1 MEDAGQAQVL
11 RFGVFE
17 LDLRA
22 GELRKHGLKIKLQEK
37 PLQVLSALL
46 AQPGKVVTREELR
59 KSLWTD
65 DTFVDFDHS
74 INIAIAKLRQA
85 LGDSA
90 ANPRFVETLSRH
102 GYRFIAPVDLRSQTS
117 PPTGRIMLV
126 VLPFENL
133 SGEPDQNYF
142 SEGLTEEMIA
152 QLGRLHPR
160 RLGVIARTTAMH
172 YKGTSKRA
180 DQIGQELGV
189 HYILEGS
196 VRRTPDR
203 VRITAQL
210 IQTSD
215 QTHLWAETYD
225 RKLADVL
232 DIQRDVAR
240 RISRSLAVELIPE
253 QQAALGRSSTKNTAA
268 HEAYLKGRYFWNR
281 RTEEGFAKALE
292 YFDQA
297 IRHDPGYAL
306 AYAGLADA
314 YDSLGLYGG
323 IPPGA
328 ARLRAKEAA
337 LKALEIDDKLAEA
350 HTSLAYAMVLFDW
363 DWPGAEKEFKR
374 AVELDPNYLTGHH
387 WYGLF
392 LTLMGRFDEAL
403 RQIDLALKPD
413 PLSMVMNSHKGWI
426 LYFAHRF
433 PQAISQLRKALDI
446 DPLYPLTYYFLGLAY
461 LQDAMI
467 NDAIRAFQRANELSE
482 GHPGLVAGLAQAYG
496 AQGNMAEAG
505 RFLDQLQ
512 EMSVRRYVS
521 PYHAAGV
528 YASLGDRDRAFEL
541 LERTYAERSGWMA
554 HLKVDPAVDPLRS
567 DPRFRDLFKRVGLP

>member
-253 QQAALGRSSTKNTAA
+253 QQAALGRTSTKNTAA